1 MMHYKDI
8 NNALYIKAL
17 LCWYLLWRNYSKW
30 CYLFKFK

>member
-17 LCWYLLWRNYSKW
+17 LCWYLL
-30 CYLFKFK
+30 